1 MKKNF
6 ILLPL
11 VAALCYIIFSSSM
24 AGPGGILIPPSGGG
38 CSCHSGS
45 PISSTTISMQLLT
58 NPGLTPVTAYA
69 PGNSYFVRITGTNT
83 SSASLTKFGWQVGV
97 LNSSLTSAGTLTS
110 DGFSH
115 TVSGGGVTLLEH
127 NAPQNMTSGSG
138 TAGTT
143 YVRTFAWAPPVAGTG
158 TITLSGIINAVNGD
172 NGSAN
177 DRWNSGTANIPELA
191 QITGPAS
198 VCVTGNISLAD
209 ATAGGAWSS
218 SNTAIGTV
226 SSTGVVTG
234 MAAGTTTISYQFG
247 GSYVT
252 KIVTVNANP
261 GTFGGTP
268 VVCMTQTTTL
278 TNSEVGGTW
287 SNGGS
292 SVASIVSGTGIV
304 TGLNAGTA
312 LMTYAIG
319 TCSATTTVTVNS
331 LLANTGTPSVCVGNT
346 TALANPN
353 GGGAWSSSTP
363 AVGTVSSSGVVQGIS
378 AGTTTISYTLPI
390 SGCRSTTI
398 VTVNSTPAAI
408 DPIPQVC
415 VAGTVTATNSVFGG
429 TWSTSAGSGSLT
441 IVGTS
446 GVITG
451 STAGTANVTYTLA
464 GGCFTTGVA
473 TINPLPSSITGTTTF
488 CANGSTT
495 LNSTPSGGTW
505 TSNNAAIAVASP
517 STGVITGGG
526 PAGGG
531 TLITYTLPT
540 GCLRTAFVNVNA
552 MSPVSGTLTLCQ
564 NATTALA
571 SAPGSGTWTSGATSV
586 ASVNATTGSVAGLAA
601 GTAAITYAVPS
612 GCQATAV
619 VTVNEN
625 AAITGGGSVCTGNN
639 LSLFNTVAG
648 GTWSSSNTS
657 VGTISTGG
665 SFAGLANGTSTVAYT
680 TAQGCVSTTI
690 ITVNAAPGAVTGSGA
705 GAFCGSATIG
715 ASGGAGGTIYYQ
727 GTAAGGTSTAIPST
741 SQIVTSSG
749 TYYFRVQSSLGCW
762 GPEAAITVTVNPNP
776 TAISGIAAICVGSTA
791 TLNST
796 PAGGTWSSSNTA
808 VGTVSGTGAFTS
820 LSSGTTTIVYTTA
833 AGCTTSGIV
842 TVNVAPGA
850 VTGLGGGVFCGSA
863 VISASGGSGG
873 TIFYQGTTAGG
884 TSAAIAATT
893 QTVTATGTYYF
904 RVRSIAGCWGPEAA
918 INVTVNPIPTAITG
932 AALVCAGATSP
943 LTSTPTGGTWSSSDI
958 AKGTI
963 DATTGVFTGIAAGT
977 TAITYSASGCTVS
990 RVVTVQAAPAAV
1002 LAGGGGSFCTSTTIT
1017 AIGGAGGT
1025 IFYQGA
1031 TSGGTSISTPATSQ
1045 IVTSSGTYYFR
1056 ARSASGC
1063 WGPEGSA
1070 TVTINAVPAPISG
1083 PSAVCVGGNGTL
1095 SSTTSGGT
1103 WASSNTS
1110 IATIG
1115 SASGI
1120 VSGVSTGTTTITYT
1134 NTTTGCF
1141 TTRTLSVTALPG
1153 AISGTFTVC
1162 ATSATSLS
1170 ASPAGGTWAS
1180 SNTSVASVG
1189 SLTGTVSGV
1198 DVGTSTITYTL
1209 GTGCSVTAD
1218 VSVNPL
1224 PAAITGGNVAICVDG
1239 TATLSNTTSGGAW
1252 NSGTSAVAS
1261 VDASGVVTGITS
1273 GATIVSYTLSTGCR
1287 TTTNISVNPL
1297 PTPITGTLSPCV
1309 GQSGSLTSTPAG
1321 GTWSSANN
1329 TVAAIGASSGV
1340 LSAIATGASV
1350 VSYTLS
1356 TGCARV
1362 VTVNVNPLPSGITG
1376 AATTCVGVG
1385 TTLSAG
1391 PAGGTWSSSNTSV
1404 ATVNAT
1410 TGVVTGAGV
1419 GTATISY
1426 SVSSGCFVTTTVSI
1440 NSAPTAGT
1448 ITGSSSVCAGLVIP
1462 LASSVSGGTW
1472 SSSDDGIATVDA
1484 SGSVTGVAAGVVTIS
1499 YAVMTSC
1506 GLVASTKNISVTTSA
1521 VSGAITGPSAV
1532 CIGATATLS
1541 STVLG
1546 GSWTSGTPGIAAIG
1560 ASTGVVSGIAIGTSS
1575 ITYTI
1580 SSSCGVATTTTV
1592 ISVNPLP
1599 SSISGASSVCVNAT
1613 ATLSNTGGGTW
1624 SSSDES
1630 IADADEVSGIITG
1643 VNAGSAIITYTLPTG
1658 CRTTRTMNVL
1668 PLPAPTT
1675 GTLTLCAGATT
1686 TLSNATG
1693 GGTWSSSNT
1702 SVATIGSTSGFVI
1715 ALSSGATI
1723 VNYTSLSTGCARSA
1737 VLNINPNPSNITGTA
1752 NVCVGSATSLSNAST
1767 GGVWS
1772 SGSTSV
1778 ASIDATSGTLTGV
1791 NAGTAIVTYQFA
1803 VTGCRRTTVATVNAL
1818 PGIIGGTA
1826 STCPGASTLLTN
1838 AMFGGTWSSSDATI
1852 AAIGSA
1858 TGLVTGGV
1866 SGTVNVTYT
1875 SAAGCI
1881 RTSGFT
1887 VYSAPAAITGPF
1899 TTCAGSSATLANA
1912 TSGGSWSSSNS
1923 SVATITG
1930 AGVFTGVVAGTTTI
1944 SYMLAT
1950 GCYTTTVITVNA
1962 LPTTIGGSPAI
1973 CNGDART
1980 FASAPLGGVW
1990 SSSTSAVASI
2000 GASSGVANALSAGA
2014 SVITYELAT
2023 GCKRTLAINVNPLP
2037 AAITGTMNVCVGA
2050 ATTLANVSPGG
2061 SWTTAATGIAT
2072 IGATTGGVTGISP
2085 GTANVS
2091 YSFPTGCRSVATVT
2105 VNALPANI
2113 TGASTV
2119 CLGASVTLS
2128 NATGGGSWSSSNPT
2142 IGSVAPATGVV
2153 AGITPGATLV
2163 SYVLPTGCLRTT
2175 GITVNALPD
2184 AGNLSG
2190 AAAVCVGATIPLV
2203 STVSGGFWGITT
2215 GKVSV
2220 SALGVVTGLTNG
2232 ADTIRYSV
2240 TNVCGTDVVTHPIIV
2255 NPLPFAGVIS
2265 GPDNVCMGGAITLS
2279 TTGSGGGWSSNNT
2292 SIATVSG
2299 FGVVMPVTPG
2309 GITITY
2315 SVTNACGSDASVK
2328 DVTVYPAVDAG
2339 TLSGDNTLCVGN
2351 SILLEASVADGT
2363 WASSNT
2369 TVAFVNS
2376 DGVVTGINA
2385 GIASIRYTVTNA
2397 CSMDTI
2403 SKLVT
2408 VQALADCETY
2418 VPSVAKLTIGLYPN
2432 PTNGTFTIEVPAAG
2446 KLSVIA
2452 IDGREVYA
2460 TLIKS
2465 GLSTISL
2472 PAGVASGV
2480 YLCKF
2485 SNESGAVAI
2494 VNLVYAP

>member
-11 VAALCYIIFSSSM
+11 IAALCYVIFSSSM

-45 PISSTTISMQLLT
+45 PFSSTAISMQLLT

-83 SSASLTKFGWQVGV
+83 SGVSLTKFGWQVGV
-97 LNSSLTSAGTLTS
+97 LNSGLTSAGTLTS

-127 NAPQNMTSGSG
+127 NAPQNMTTGTG

-143 YVRTFAWAPPVAGTG
+143 YVRTFAWTPPVAGTG
-158 TITLSGIINAVNGD
+158 TITLSGIINAVDGN
-172 NGSAN
+172 NASSN
-177 DRWNSGTANIPELA
+177 DRWNSGTTNIPELA
-191 QITGPAS
+191 QITGPTS
-198 VCVTGNISLAD
+198 VCVTANISLAD
-209 ATAGGAWSS
+209 ATAGGTWSS
-218 SNTAIGTV
+218 SNTAVGTV
-226 SSTGVVTG
+226 NTTGVVAG
-234 MAAGTTTISYQFG
+234 IAAGTTTISYQFG

-252 KIVTVNANP
+252 KIITVNANP
-261 GTFGGTP
+261 GTFSGTP
-268 VVCMTQTTTL
+268 VVCMTQTTAL

-304 TGLNAGTA
+304 TGLTAGTA

-331 LLANTGTPSVCVGNT
+331 LLANTGTPYVCVGNT

-363 AVGTVSSSGVVQGIS
+363 TVGTVSSTGVVQGLS
-378 AGTTTISYTLPI
+378 AGTTIISYTLPVT
-390 SGCRSTTI
+390 GCRSTTI
-398 VTVNSTPAAI
+398 VTVNSTPPAI

-415 VAGTVTATNSVFGG
+415 VAGTVTATNSVSGG

-441 IVGTS
+441 IVGGS

-464 GGCFTTGVA
+464 GGCFTTAIA

-488 CANGSTT
+488 CANGSTI
-495 LNSTPSGGTW
+495 LSSTPSGGTW
-505 TSNNAAIAVASP
+505 TSNNTAIAVASP

-526 PAGGG
+526 PTGGG

-564 NATTALA
+564 NATTALS

-586 ASVNATTGSVAGLAA
+586 ATVNATSGSVAGLAA
-601 GTAAITYAVPS
+601 GTAPITYTVPS

-625 AAITGGGSVCTGNN
+625 AAITGGSSVCTGNN
-639 LSLFNTVAG
+639 LSLSNPVAG
-648 GTWSSSNTS
+648 GTWSSSNTT
-657 VGTISTGG
+657 VGTISTAGV
-665 SFAGLANGTSTVAYT
+665 FAGLANGISTVAYT
-680 TAQGCVSTTI
+680 TAQGCVSTNI
-690 ITVNAAPGAVTGSGA
+690 ITVNAAPGAVTGSG
-705 GAFCGSATIG
+705 GGTFCGSATIG
-715 ASGGAGGTIYYQ
+715 ASGGTGGTIYYQ
-727 GTAAGGTSTAIPST
+727 GTTAGGTSTAIPST

-762 GPEAAITVTVNPNP
+762 GPEAAIAVTVNPNP
-776 TAISGIAAICVGSTA
+776 TAISGIAAICVGSIA

-808 VGTVSGTGAFTS
+808 VGTVSNTGAFTS

-833 AGCTTSGIV
+833 AGCTTSGII

-850 VTGLGGGVFCGSA
+850 VTGSGGGVFCGSA

-904 RVRSIAGCWGPEAA
+904 RVRSVAGCWGPEAS
-918 INVTVNPIPTAITG
+918 ITLTVNPIPSAITG
-932 AALVCAGATSP
+932 AALVCAGASSTLS
-943 LTSTPTGGTWSSSDI
+943 STPAGGTWSSSDI

-963 DATTGVFTGIAAGT
+963 DAATGVFNGIATGT
-977 TAITYSASGCTVS
+977 TAVTYSASGCTVS
-990 RVVTVQAAPAAV
+990 RVVTVQSAPAAV
-1002 LAGGGGSFCTSTTIT
+1002 IVTGGGSFCTSASLT
-1017 AIGGAGGT
+1017 AAGGAGGT
-1025 IFYQGA
+1025 IFYQGS

-1045 IVTSSGTYYFR
+1045 TVTSSGTYYFR
-1056 ARSASGC
+1056 ARSGSGC
-1063 WGPEGSA
+1063 WGPEGSVS
-1070 TVTINAVPAPISG
+1070 VTINTVPAAITG

-1141 TTRTLSVTALPG
+1141 VTRTLSVTALPG

-1162 ATSATSLS
+1162 ATSATTLS
-1170 ASPAGGTWAS
+1170 ASPVGGTWAS
-1180 SNTSVASVG
+1180 SNTSVAGIG
-1189 SLTGTVSGV
+1189 SLTGTVTGV
-1198 DVGTSTITYTL
+1198 AAGTSTITYTL
-1209 GTGCSVTAD
+1209 GTGCSVNAE

-1224 PAAITGGNVAICVDG
+1224 PASISGGNVAICVDG
-1239 TATLSNTTSGGAW
+1239 TVTLSNTTG
-1252 NSGTSAVAS
+1252 SGTWSSGASAVAS
-1261 VDASGVVTGITS
+1261 VDASGVVTGIGS
-1273 GATIVSYTLSTGCR
+1273 GATLISYTLFTGCR
-1287 TTTNISVNPL
+1287 ATTNISVNPL
-1297 PTPITGTLSPCV
+1297 PTAIAGTLFPCI
-1309 GQSGSLTSTPAG
+1309 GQSGTLISTPVG
-1321 GTWSSANN
+1321 GTWSSTA
-1329 TVAAIGASSGV
+1329 TSVATIGAASGV
-1340 LSAIATGASV
+1340 LSALATGSSV
-1350 VSYTLS
+1350 VSYTLA

-1362 VTVNVNPLPSGITG
+1362 VTVNVNPLPAGITG
-1376 AATTCVGVG
+1376 IATTCVGVG
-1385 TTLSAG
+1385 TTLSSG
-1391 PAGGTWSSSNTSV
+1391 SAGGTWSSSNASV

-1426 SVSSGCFVTTTVSI
+1426 SVSSGCFVTATVSI
-1440 NSAPTAGT
+1440 NSAPTAGA
-1448 ITGSSSVCAGLVIP
+1448 ITGSSSVCTGLVIP
-1462 LASSVSGGTW
+1462 LASSISGGTW

-1484 SGSVTGVAAGVVTIS
+1484 SGNVTGIAAGVVTIS
-1499 YAVMTSC
+1499 FAVMTSC
-1506 GLVASTKNISVTTSA
+1506 GLVASIKNISVTTSA

-1532 CIGATATLS
+1532 CIGAAATLS

-1546 GSWTSGTPGIAAIG
+1546 GSWTSSAPSVATIGGATGII
-1560 ASTGVVSGIAIGTSS
+1560 SGIAIGTSS

-1580 SSSCGVATTTTV
+1580 SSSCGVATATAV

-1599 SSISGASSVCVNAT
+1599 SPISGASSVCINAT
-1613 ATLSNTGGGTW
+1613 TTLSNTGGGTW

-1630 IADADEVSGIITG
+1630 IADADETSGNITG

-1658 CRTTRTMNVL
+1658 CRTTRSMNVL

-1686 TLSNATG
+1686 TLSNTTG

-1702 SVATIGSTSGFVI
+1702 SVATIGSASGFVI
-1715 ALSSGATI
+1715 ALTSGATI

-1737 VLNINPNPSNITGTA
+1737 VLNVNPNPSNITGAA
-1752 NVCVGSATSLSNAST
+1752 NVCVGSTTSLNNAT
-1767 GGVWS
+1767 IGGVWS
-1772 SGSTSV
+1772 SGNTSV
-1778 ASIDATSGTLTGV
+1778 ASIDATNGTLTGV
-1791 NAGTAIVTYQFA
+1791 NAGTTIITYQLA
-1803 VTGCRRTTVATVNAL
+1803 VTGCRRTTVATINAL
-1818 PGIIGGTA
+1818 PGIIGGTTSA
-1826 STCPGASTLLTN
+1826 CPGASTLLTN
-1838 AMFGGTWSSSDATI
+1838 PMFGGTWSSSDAAI
-1852 AAIGSA
+1852 VAIGSS
-1858 TGLVTGGV
+1858 TGLVTGGA
-1866 SGTVNVTYT
+1866 SGTATITYT

-1887 VYSAPAAITGPF
+1887 VYSAPEVITGPF
-1899 TTCAGSSATLANA
+1899 TACTGSSATLANA

-1923 SVATITG
+1923 SIATITG
-1930 AGVFTGVVAGTTTI
+1930 AGVFTGATAGTTTI

-1950 GCYTTTVITVNA
+1950 GCYAATVITVNA
-1962 LPTTIGGSPAI
+1962 LPAAIRGSPSI
-1973 CNGDART
+1973 CNGDTRSFT
-1980 FASAPLGGVW
+1980 SAPLGGVW
-1990 SSSTSAVASI
+1990 SSSTPAVASI
-2000 GASSGVANALSAGA
+2000 GASSGIANALSTGA
-2014 SVITYELAT
+2014 AVITYELAT
-2023 GCKRTLAINVNPLP
+2023 GCKRTQTINVNPLP

-2061 SWTTAATGIAT
+2061 SWTTGATGIAT

-2085 GTANVS
+2085 GIANVS

-2105 VNALPANI
+2105 VNALPASI

-2119 CLGASVTLS
+2119 CTGAATTLS
-2128 NATGGGSWSSSNPT
+2128 TATGGGSWSSSNPT
-2142 IGSVAPATGVV
+2142 IGSVASATGVV
-2153 AGITPGATLV
+2153 AGIAPGATLI
-2163 SYVLPTGCLRTT
+2163 SYVLPTGCLRTAS
-2175 GITVNALPD
+2175 ITVNALPD
-2184 AGNLSG
+2184 AGSLSG
-2190 AAAVCVGATIPLV
+2190 STAVCVGATIPLV
-2203 STVSGGFWGITT
+2203 STISGGFWGITT

-2220 SALGVVTGLTNG
+2220 SALGVVTGLASG

-2240 TNVCGTDVVTHPIIV
+2240 TNICGTDVVTHPIIV

-2292 SIATVSG
+2292 TIATISG
-2299 FGVVMPVTPG
+2299 FGVVMPFTPG
-2309 GITITY
+2309 GITVTY
-2315 SVTNACGSDASVK
+2315 SVTNFCGSDFAVK

-2339 TLSGDNTLCVGN
+2339 VLSGDNIVCAGN
-2351 SILLEASVADGT
+2351 SVLLEASVAGGT

-2376 DGVVTGINA
+2376 DGVVTGINP
-2385 GIASIRYTVTNA
+2385 GVASIRYTVTNA

-2403 SKLVT
+2403 SKLVS

-2418 VPSVAKLTIGLYPN
+2418 VPSLVKPTISLYPN
-2432 PTNGTFTIEVPAAG
+2432 PTNGVFTIEVPSAG
-2446 KLSVIA
+2446 KLSIFA
-2452 IDGREVYA
+2452 IDGRAVY
-2460 TLIKS
+2460 TIVIKS
-2465 GLSTISL
+2465 GLSAISL

-2485 SNESGAVAI
+2485 SSESGAVAV